1 MVLIADIRE
10 AEETYKDS
18 ILEDKQRELLSA
30 KIGLWSRIPS
40 EIKASW
46 EKKILCFLDLFPF
59 VETSDDFPSEDIK
72 LLVAAEA
79 CLLISKRD
87 FSDYRFLRSINVW
100 ENQIPRQPGAHG
112 MASMREVH
120 LSWKYLEKTI
130 GKGSDGQNLV
140 LHEFAH
146 VIDFSD
152 DGKAQSI
159 PVPRTSKDYKFW
171 EGLVSDMHQKIVSAY
186 EKGVEFPVRSYAGL
200 QCDKGLTPEI
210 FSCGTSAF
218 FERGESLKKECP
230 EFYEALSGFFG
241 MDPASWRRA

>member
-1 MVLIADIRE
+1 
-10 AEETYKDS
+10 
-18 ILEDKQRELLSA
+18 
-30 KIGLWSRIPS
+30 
-40 EIKASW
+40 
-46 EKKILCFLDLFPF
+46 
-59 VETSDDFPSEDIK
+59 
-72 LLVAAEA
+72 
-79 CLLISKRD
+79 
-87 FSDYRFLRSINVW
+87 
-100 ENQIPRQPGAHG
+100 

-130 GKGSDGQNLV
+130 GNGSDGQNLV

-171 EGLVSDMHQKIVSAY
+171 EDLVSDMHQKIVSAY

-218 FERGESLKKECP
+218 FERSESLKKECP
-230 EFYEALSGFFG
+230 EFYEALSGFYG